1 MKFHVEGLK
10 APQGRVF
17 CNEPIKGLTVA
28 DLEAELN
35 ALKAKV
41 QNLEDKEAVRTLR
54 YRYHQYINDDR
65 FDEIADLFTDDAVV
79 EIGYVLRSAGREEI
93 HAAFVAMPSGVKFLK
108 QFIHNHIV
116 DVDGDAAT
124 GISYFEAKYAAK
136 DGTSLVVAGKYD
148 EDYVRT
154 PDGWRISRMV
164 VELYF
169 TTPLELGWAIENPHF
184 LGSGGKIEQQPTAG

>member
-1 MKFHVEGLK
+1 M
-10 APQGRVF
+10 
-17 CNEPIKGLTVA
+17 A
-28 DLEAELN
+28 DLEAELK

-54 YRYHQYINDDR
+54 YRYHQYINDNR
-65 FDEIADLFTDDAVV
+65 FDEIANLFTDDAVV
-79 EIGYVLRSAGREEI
+79 EIGYVLRSVGRDEI
-93 HAAFVAMPSGVKFLK
+93 ATSFIAMPKDVKFLK

-116 DVDGDAAT
+116 DVDGDAAA

-136 DGTSLVVAGKYD
+136 DETSLLVAGKYD

-169 TTPLELGWAIENPHF
+169 TTPLQLGWAIENPHF
-184 LGSGGKIEQQPTAG
+184 LGSGGKIEQQPAAE